1 MAGLTK
7 VETYLMDLGISYQ
20 EASAGTFFIDDTGKG
35 LPGVV
40 VTIDEPIVIVRAR
53 VMSIPSA
60 KQAALYETLLRLNGS
75 DMVHG
80 AYALDGEDVV
90 LLDTLEYETM
100 DKSEFEAALDSIS
113 LALSRHYGILGS
125 FRG

>member
-7 VETYLMDLGISYQ
+7 VESYLMDLGISYQ
-20 EASAGTFFIDDTGKG
+20 EASTGTFFIDDTGKG

-53 VMSIPSA
+53 VMSVPA
-60 KQAALYETLLRLNGS
+60 TKQAELYETLLKLNAS

-80 AYALDGEDVV
+80 AYALDGEDIV
-90 LLDTLEYETM
+90 LLDTLEYGTM
-100 DKSEFEAALDSIS
+100 DKEEFEAALDSIS

-125 FRG
+125 FRD

>member
-7 VETYLMDLGISYQ
+7 VEMYLMDLGISYQ
-20 EASAGTFFIDDTGKG
+20 EASPGTYFIDDAEKG
-35 LPGVV
+35 LPGVL

-53 VMSIPSA
+53 VMILPA
-60 KQAALYETLLRLNGS
+60 TKHTELFETLLKLNAR

-80 AYALDGEDVV
+80 AYALDGQDIV
-90 LLDTLEYETM
+90 LLDTLEYGTM
-100 DKSEFEAALDSIS
+100 DKEEFEAALDSIS

-125 FRG
+125 FRD

>member
-7 VETYLMDLGISYQ
+7 VESYLMDLRISYQ
-20 EASAGTFFIDDTGKG
+20 EASAGTYYIDDTEKG

-53 VMSIPSA
+53 VMTVPA
-60 KQAALYETLLRLNGS
+60 KKKAELYEMLLKLNAS

-80 AYALDGEDVV
+80 AYALDGGDIV
-90 LLDTLEYETM
+90 LLDTLEYATM
-100 DKSEFEAALDSIS
+100 DKEEFEAALDSIS

-125 FRG
+125 FRD

>member
-7 VETYLMDLGISYQ
+7 VESYLIDLGISYQ
-20 EASAGTFFIDDTGKG
+20 EASAGTFFIDDTEKG

-53 VMSIPSA
+53 VMSIPA
-60 KQAALYETLLRLNGS
+60 GKKVELYETLLRLNGS

-80 AYALDGEDVV
+80 AYALDGDDVV
-90 LLDTLEYETM
+90 LLDTLEYDTM

>member
-7 VETYLMDLGISYQ
+7 VESYLMDLGISYQ
-20 EASAGTFFIDDTGKG
+20 EASTGTFFIEDTEKG

-40 VTIDEPIVIVRAR
+40 VTIDEPIVIVRAT
-53 VMSIPSA
+53 VMTIPTKKRA
-60 KQAALYETLLRLNGS
+60 ELYETLLKLNAS

-80 AYALDGEDVV
+80 AYGLDGQDIV
-90 LLDTLEYETM
+90 LLDTLEFGTM
-100 DKSEFEAALDSIS
+100 DKEEFEAALDSIS

-125 FRG
+125 FRD